1 MSLSVAVY
9 GATGA
14 VGSTLLVHLCNS
26 NLLKAG
32 DRVMLVGRGTEDNRT
47 NLMAMRVD
55 LLDAFDEAE
64 VDLQVA
70 DDLEAVN
77 ADIFVMAAGKTA
89 SPEIR
94 TRRGLAEE
102 NAPLF
107 HDTARRLYAVCPA
120 ATVIVIS
127 NPVELGVAIF
137 SRHFDRKRVMGM
149 GAQQDS
155 LRFARAI
162 ALRLG
167 VRRSRVRASVFGE
180 HGEAMVPA
188 WSSVYI
194 ADPDPDL
201 LSALIDLRL
210 EFEGPE
216 DASEARSAM
225 SDVGSLLDDHQVGS
239 AYALIETASP
249 QAKAMVEPY
258 ITVTRLNSTPNATAN
273 ATLAFIEALVRA
285 DERKL
290 HGQVLLDGEFCDISG
305 VCGAPIQ
312 LTTSGWHIASHE
324 PLTWHERHQ
333 IDLAKQA
340 TDYVLDL
347 AARASSGAGHA
358 EDASPAFG
366 QQDECGGWYPTSQH
380 PGVPSA
386 GMAPGRWLGR
396 SARQHPSSERKRPTM
411 STNSKPDV
419 SPGAEVVPTPNEMI
433 DMIGGRLELV
443 ARMGA
448 EESDAVLFRTS
459 LAPGHGVPLHSH
471 IDPEC
476 FYVLAGRLE
485 VFLLGTAP
493 QWQIV
498 EAGRSVL
505 VADGVKHAIR
515 NPGDGAADLFVVTNN
530 RFARFLREAGRPV
543 MPGTAVAAPE
553 PEDIER
559 VARVARAYGY
569 WLASPEKSAAVTG
582 MNAPAD
588 AG

>member
-9 GATGA
+9 GASGA
-14 VGSTLLVHLCNS
+14 VGSTFLVHLCNS
-26 NLLKAG
+26 SLLKAG
-32 DRVMLVGRGTEDNRT
+32 DRVVLVGRGTEASRT
-47 NLMAMRVD
+47 GLMAMCVD

-70 DDLEAVN
+70 DDLEGVN

-94 TRRGLAEE
+94 TRRGLAKE
-102 NAPLF
+102 NAPIF
-107 HDTARRLYAVCPA
+107 HDTARRLHAASPA

-162 ALRLG
+162 ASRLG
-167 VRRSRVRASVFGE
+167 VRRSCVRASVFGG

-216 DASEARSAM
+216 DAPKTRSAM
-225 SDVGSLLDDHQVGS
+225 SDVGRLVEADQVVS
-239 AYALIETASP
+239 AYALIERASP
-249 QAKAMVEPY
+249 QAKALVEPY
-258 ITVTRLNSTPNATAN
+258 ITVTRLKSTPNATAN
-273 ATLAFIEALVRA
+273 ATLAFIEALVKA

-312 LTTSGWHIASHE
+312 LTTSGWRIASHG

-333 IDLAKQA
+333 LALSKQA

-347 AARASSGAGHA
+347 AAAHLSR
-358 EDASPAFG
+358 
-366 QQDECGGWYPTSQH
+366 
-380 PGVPSA
+380 
-386 GMAPGRWLGR
+386 
-396 SARQHPSSERKRPTM
+396 
-411 STNSKPDV
+411 
-419 SPGAEVVPTPNEMI
+419 
-433 DMIGGRLELV
+433 
-443 ARMGA
+443 
-448 EESDAVLFRTS
+448 
-459 LAPGHGVPLHSH
+459 
-471 IDPEC
+471 
-476 FYVLAGRLE
+476 
-485 VFLLGTAP
+485 
-493 QWQIV
+493 
-498 EAGRSVL
+498 
-505 VADGVKHAIR
+505 
-515 NPGDGAADLFVVTNN
+515 
-530 RFARFLREAGRPV
+530 
-543 MPGTAVAAPE
+543 
-553 PEDIER
+553 
-559 VARVARAYGY
+559 
-569 WLASPEKSAAVTG
+569 
-582 MNAPAD
+582 
-588 AG
+588 